1 MMTIALNGAIL
12 VLSRA
17 DYRRASEVASLINQ
31 LQGPIIMNRKTSGI
45 YALAVAAAC
54 LSLPASAADL
64 PKSGKYSG
72 HYGWT
77 FTGQVQKL
85 GADRTVYAGMVPG
98 VMFNDE
104 GKSFMH
110 KARVDCTLFN
120 DVNKGHASANGTC
133 VVTDADGDKVF
144 VEWKCAGVMPAC
156 PGTERFVG
164 GTGKYKGISGDQKIS
179 G

>member
-1 MMTIALNGAIL
+1 MNHNTC
-12 VLSRA
+12 
-17 DYRRASEVASLINQ
+17 VA
-31 LQGPIIMNRKTSGI
+31 
-45 YALAVAAAC
+45 YALAVVAVS
-54 LSLPASAADL
+54 LSLSALSADL

-85 GADRTVYAGMVPG
+85 GEDRVVYAGMVPG
-98 VMFNDE
+98 VMFNNE
-104 GKSFMH
+104 GKGFMH

-120 DVNKGHASANGTC
+120 DVNKGRANANGTC

-144 VEWKCAGVMPAC
+144 VEWRCAGVMPAC

-164 GTGKYKGISGDQKIS
+164 GTGKYKGISGDQKFQGNFIGDTGAGWSDWS
-179 G
+179 GEYKLP